1 MWKRILWWWRRKQE
15 SEELDE
21 ELGAHLAIEA
31 RERSAQGTSPE
42 EARLAARRLF
52 GNQTRIAEET
62 RDVWRIVWLE
72 DLWQDVHYGVRALWH
87 RPGFTAVAILSLAL
101 GTGANTAIFQ
111 LLDAVRLRPLPVADP
126 YQLVEIDISGNREG
140 FGNRQNGAKL
150 SYPMW
155 EQIRDHQQVFA
166 GVLAWSPADL
176 NIGRPP
182 SQERIPAAYVSGGAF
197 DVLGVSAHRGRLL
210 TPADDVPGCTGQVVI
225 SHRYWQRRFNAD
237 DSAVGSQLTLEG
249 FPATIIGITPPG
261 FFGMEVGQPVDLMV
275 PFCMTGSLPPGR
287 LTARNEFWIWAFGR
301 LPPGWSAQRAASYL
315 QTASAGWLQAIA
327 PTGYSADLIE
337 RYNRF
342 RLTAT
347 PRPNGISRLRAA
359 IETSLW
365 LLFGITGLVLAMA
378 CATLA
383 NLTLARTLSRGQ
395 EIATRL
401 AIGASRRRIV
411 FQLFVESL
419 ILAVASAAIGV
430 LLAGFL
436 SRALLAFARRQNDT
450 IQLDLAF
457 DWRILAFVCALA
469 FVTCL
474 FFGLATAWYATRPS
488 AVSLAGTSTRGATS
502 GIHTGRHRFSF
513 QRLLITAQVSISLVL
528 VVSSLMLLTSFRNL
542 LTLDAGFRQTGIMF
556 SYLDLTQTGLASGA
570 APEFKRQLLATIRSI
585 PGVAEASTSTNLP
598 LNDNATTLVVLDP
611 DTGKDT
617 YPRMAWVS
625 PKYFATMEVP
635 LLSGR
640 DFNEFDGPH
649 AQPVAIVNALF
660 VARYFAGKNPLGRS
674 FRTLAEPGFPETV
687 YQVVGVVANTR
698 YSNLREDLLPI
709 AYFPDAQEPTG
720 RTRKFLL
727 VTTQTSLTATQL
739 ADRMSQAFKTVNSGI
754 INLGTRNF
762 RERVVEGLSGERLLA
777 WLAGFFGFLAL
788 LLVAVGLFG
797 VVSYMMSARRRE
809 IGIRMALGADAGSV
823 LRMVLGQTLRLTL
836 MGCAIGV
843 LAGLAVT
850 QVVRGILFEVAPGD
864 PAVFGIS
871 VAVLSLVAL
880 AAAYLP
886 GRAAARTNPVET
898 LHAE

>member
-1 MWKRILWWWRRKQE
+1 MWKRILWWRRRKHE

-21 ELGAHLAIEA
+21 ELRAHLAIEA

-42 EARLAARRLF
+42 EAWLAARRLF

-72 DLWQDVHYGVRALWH
+72 ELWQDVRYGVRTLWH
-87 RPGFTAVAILSLAL
+87 NPGFTAVAILSLAL

-126 YQLVEIDISGNREG
+126 QRLVEIDIAGNRDG
-140 FGNRQNGAKL
+140 FGNRQNGAQL

-155 EQIRDHQQVFA
+155 EQIREHQQVFA

-176 NIGRPP
+176 NIGRPLN
-182 SQERIPAAYVSGGAF
+182 QERIPAAYVSGGAF
-197 DVLGVSAHRGRLL
+197 DILGISAHRGRLL
-210 TPADDVPGCTGQVVI
+210 TPADDVPGCIGRIVI
-225 SHRYWQRRFNAD
+225 SHNFWQRHFNAD
-237 DSAVGSQLTLEG
+237 DNAIGSELTLG
-249 FPATIIGITPPG
+249 GRPVAVIGVTPPG
-261 FFGMEVGQPVDLMV
+261 FFGMEVGQPVDLMA
-275 PFCMTGSLPPGR
+275 PFCTIGTEPSGR
-287 LTARNEFWIWAFGR
+287 LNATQEFWIWSFAR
-301 LPPGWSAQRAASYL
+301 LQAGWTPERAAIYL
-315 QTASAGWLQAIA
+315 QTASAAWLQAIA
-327 PTGYSADLIE
+327 PTGYSSTLLE

-347 PRPNGISRLRAA
+347 ARPNGISRLRAA
-359 IETSLW
+359 YETSLW

-378 CATLA
+378 CANLA

-419 ILAVASAAIGV
+419 ILAVASAAVGV

-450 IQLDLAF
+450 FQVDLAF
-457 DWRILAFVCALA
+457 DWRILAFVGALA

-474 FFGLATAWYATRPS
+474 FFGLATAWYATRPH
-488 AVSLAGTSTRGATS
+488 AVSLAGTSTRGTTS
-502 GIHTGRHRFSF
+502 GTHAGRHRFSF
-513 QRLLITAQVSISLVL
+513 QRMLIAAQVSISLVL

-542 LTLDAGFRQTGIMF
+542 LTLDAGFRQSGILF
-556 SYLDLTQTGLASGA
+556 SSLDLTHTGLPSGA
-570 APEFKRQLLATIRSI
+570 VPELKRQLLATIRSI
-585 PGVAEASTSTNLP
+585 PGVAETSTSTILP
-598 LNDNATTLVVLDP
+598 LNDNSTTLVVLDP

-640 DFNEFDGPH
+640 DFNEFDSSH

-660 VARYFAGKNPLGRS
+660 VERYFAGKSPLGRS

-687 YQVVGVVANTR
+687 YQVVGVAANTR
-698 YSNLREDLLPI
+698 YSNLRQALLPI
-709 AYFPDAQEPTG
+709 AYFPDAQEPSG

-727 VTTQTSLTATQL
+727 VQTSLTATQL
-739 ADRMSQAFKTVNSGI
+739 ADRMSQVLKTVNSGI
-754 INLGTRNF
+754 VHLGTRDF
-762 RERVVEGLSGERLLA
+762 RERVIESLSRERLLA
-777 WLAGFFGFLAL
+777 WLAGFFGALAL
-788 LLVAVGLFG
+788 LLVAIGLFG

-823 LRMVLGQTLRLTL
+823 VRMVLGQTLRPTL

-850 QVVRGILFEVAPGD
+850 QVARGVLFEVAPGD
-864 PAVFGIS
+864 PTVFGIS

-886 GRAAARTNPVET
+886 SRAAARTNPVET